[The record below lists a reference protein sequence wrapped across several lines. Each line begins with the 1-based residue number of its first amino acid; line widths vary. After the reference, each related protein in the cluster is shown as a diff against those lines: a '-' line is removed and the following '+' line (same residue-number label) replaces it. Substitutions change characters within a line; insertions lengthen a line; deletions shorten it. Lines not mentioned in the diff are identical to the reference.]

1 MASTSPSLYL
11 EIVGTAKV
19 TDFCGQVG
27 SIYTNITFPVS
38 ALSTISYNVP
48 IGSPIASD
56 SIDPEGGIT
65 KVLNTAD
72 LACPTWGIE
81 TPNGGLLGYT
91 VGPPFLPIIVPPP
104 ELLSFDPS
112 WASCSYVG
120 VANFI
125 MSYGIFDPPR
135 ILTPQAYL
143 TPPPTAAPTTSTKLA
158 TREISSHDLA
168 SPGSRGSPRLP
179 FKTVG
184 SLVPDTT
191 LVPIDPTSTPLND
204 IGADDPAQAL
214 ETTAVPSSQEE
225 IPPSP
230 ASPVPSFQIVAAHSL
245 FGSPTAPSQTSAQD
259 PPPLISPMP
268 SEGDTLDNFTPLKT
282 TINLGGIIYSAFGP
296 GNISPDTISAVSQ
309 AITRINPSAIALDG
323 KTFVAGGAAATVSG
337 EMISLDPSNLLVLD
351 IQSPH
356 SSAGYLTGQPVS
368 LTVAGQIIS
377 ATLGSG
383 ALLVG
388 GHTLLPGEPGV
399 TIWGIPVS
407 LAQSDVIFV
416 GTAAPLSTPP
426 TVTVGHQV
434 YTVKPIGI
442 SDFVVAGYTL
452 TPGGPAATV
461 SGTPISLGQSGVLVI
476 DTSSIYLSPTPSI
489 QLGRQTYAVNSVG
502 PSEIA
507 VAGSTLTAGGAGLT
521 VSGTPVSLLL
531 SDVLVVGSSS
541 IDLAPRPPLID
552 GSQTYVSSPT
562 DPSDDS
568 GTLSTLTTAMTSV
581 STSRINDTVA
591 VPFYGESTTWGPGLL
606 QMVFGFGITL
616 AIHWR

>member
-1 MASTSPSLYL
+1 MLLKREHSIVDDGVGIAVISGYTFTSPSLYL
-11 EIVGTAKV
+11 EVIGTAKV
-19 TDFCGQVG
+19 TDFCGQIG
-27 SIYTNITFPVS
+27 SVYTNITFPVS

-48 IGSPIASD
+48 IGSPIVSD
-56 SIDPEGGIT
+56 RIDPSGGIT
-65 KVLNTAD
+65 KILNTAD

-143 TPPPTAAPTTSTKLA
+143 TPSTTAAPTSSTKPA

-168 SPGSRGSPRLP
+168 SPGSRGSPTLP

-184 SLVPDTT
+184 SLVPDTN
-191 LVPIDPTSTPLND
+191 LVPIDPTSTPLTD

-225 IPPSP
+225 MPPSP
-230 ASPVPSFQIVAAHSL
+230 ASPVPSFQTVAAHSL

-268 SEGDTLDNFTPLKT
+268 SESDTPDNFTPSKT

-296 GNISPDTISAVSQ
+296 GNISPDTISAASQ

-323 KTFVAGGAAATVSG
+323 KTLVAGGRAATVS
-337 EMISLDPSNLLVLD
+337 
-351 IQSPH
+351 
-356 SSAGYLTGQPVS
+356 
-368 LTVAGQIIS
+368 
-377 ATLGSG
+377 
-383 ALLVG
+383 
-388 GHTLLPGEPGV
+388 
-399 TIWGIPVS
+399 VS
-407 LAQSDVIFV
+407 LAQSGVIIV
-416 GTAAPLSTPP
+416 GTAVPLSTPP

-434 YTVKPIGI
+434 YTVKPIDI
-442 SDFVVAGYTL
+442 SNFVVAGYTL

-489 QLGRQTYAVNSVG
+489 QLGSQTYAVNPVG

-507 VAGSTLTAGGAGLT
+507 VAGSTLTAGGAGLM
-521 VSGTPVSLLL
+521 VSGTPVSLL
-531 SDVLVVGSSS
+531 SDILVVGSSS
-541 IDLAPRPPLID
+541 IDLAPRPTLTD
-552 GSQTYVSSPT
+552 GSQTHVSSPI
-562 DPSDDS
+562 DPSDTS

-581 STSRINDTVA
+581 STSRINDTGA
-591 VPFYGESTTWGPGLL
+591 VPFYGESVTWGPDLL
-606 QMVFGFGITL
+606 QMVFGFGIAL